1 MVHFHAYSEIMLME
15 PALRSSVVASA
26 APGPAGRPIACT
38 FEKHRRTIL
47 NLSGIT
53 AATPSADNA
62 ANEQ

>member
-26 APGPAGRPIACT
+26 APAGRPIACT